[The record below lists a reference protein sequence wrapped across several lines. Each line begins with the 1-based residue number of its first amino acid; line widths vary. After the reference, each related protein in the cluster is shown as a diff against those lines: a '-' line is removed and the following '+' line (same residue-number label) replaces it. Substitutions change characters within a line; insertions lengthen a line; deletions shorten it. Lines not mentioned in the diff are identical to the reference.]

1 MSEIIC
7 LDEKYSTTRCVTK
20 EKPKIIKNPE
30 DKFETLLF
38 LPPGEGRKGK
48 GGLRTKGYFKKSYE
62 GKPLISVITVV
73 FNGEKYLEETILSVL
88 NQTYD
93 NVEYIIIDGGSTDG
107 TLHIIKKYEHA
118 IDYWVSER
126 DKGIYDAWN
135 KGVKT
140 SNGNWISF
148 LGCGDRYNKDALYNY
163 IEYINK
169 NNNMNLDYVSSRV
182 ELEKNKKIIRTIGKS
197 WNWADFKKYMS
208 VAHVG
213 SLHSNE
219 LFKEIGLFD
228 VRFKIAGDYE
238 FLLRK
243 RDKLNAGYI
252 ENKTAIMD
260 ASGVSTTNYSVFFET
275 FVAKKMHTG
284 KNTFQLY
291 FEMIW
296 GIIKRFF
303 RGILWY

>member
-1 MSEIIC
+1 MFC
-7 LDEKYSTTRCVTK
+7 LDERYSTTRCVTE
-20 EKPKIIKNPE
+20 EKPQIINRPE

-38 LPPGEGRKGK
+38 LPPGEGRQGE

-62 GKPLISVITVV
+62 DKPLISVITVV
-73 FNGEKYLEETILSVL
+73 LNGEKYLEETILSVL
-88 NQTYD
+88 SQTYD

-107 TLHIIKKYEHA
+107 TLDIIKQYEHA
-118 IDYWVSER
+118 IDYWVSEKDR
-126 DKGIYDAWN
+126 GIYDAWN
-135 KGVKT
+135 KGLKT
-140 SNGNWISF
+140 SIGDWISF
-148 LGCGDRYNKDALYNY
+148 LGCGDSYYKGALYKY
-163 IEYINK
+163 VEYINR
-169 NNNMNLDYVSSRV
+169 NNHQKLDYVSSLVEFKKRGRIVRV
-182 ELEKNKKIIRTIGKS
+182 IGEC
-197 WNWADFKKYMS
+197 WNWKDFKKYMN

-213 SLHSNE
+213 SLHNIE

-228 VRFKIAGDYE
+228 IRLKIAGDYE

-243 RDKLNAGYI
+243 KDKLKAGFI
-252 ENKTAIMD
+252 EYKTAVMD
-260 ASGVSTTNYSVFFET
+260 ASGVSTTNFSVFFET
-275 FVAKKMHTG
+275 FLAKKMHTG